1 MVAIAVVVCT
11 AADGACIVVVRLIG
25 GGIGSADEDSIGK
38 SKLLVFANIPVVIPT
53 PGVASGAVAKLH
65 RNCEFSV
72 FMAITSASN
81 DDTSRRNCARSR
93 SDVSRSERTY

>member
-1 MVAIAVVVCT
+1 MDDDAWVV
-11 AADGACIVVVRLIG
+11 DVVRLID
-25 GGIGSADEDSIGK
+25 GGIGSADDVSIEK
-38 SKLLVFANIPVVIPT
+38 SKLLVFANAPVCILAT
-53 PGVASGAVAKLH
+53 PVLGAASDAVAKLH

-93 SDVSRSERTY
+93 SAVSRSVRTC